1 MIDLESVQF
10 VIGKDGHPVAVQVEV
25 DLWRRIL
32 EALEDAEDVDLA
44 RQAVAELDAAGGDP
58 EKAGWKSL
66 DSLRAAWEAN

>member
-44 RQAVAELDAAGGDP
+44 RQALAELDAAGGDP
-58 EKAGWKSL
+58 EKAEWKRL
-66 DSLRAAWEAN
+66 ESLRAAWEAN